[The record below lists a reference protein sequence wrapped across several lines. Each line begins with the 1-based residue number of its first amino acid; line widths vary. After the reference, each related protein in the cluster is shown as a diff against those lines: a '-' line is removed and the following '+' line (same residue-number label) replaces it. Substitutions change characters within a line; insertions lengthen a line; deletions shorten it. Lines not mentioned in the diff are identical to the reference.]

1 MELPSDFGMEGIVE
15 MASSYVVAGDY
26 LVVRIDDGN
35 LEVDG
40 DELLGERSF
49 YGEVSP
55 GDRIRV
61 ESRTVVFVNDI
72 QRAECPAPATIRNWM
87 DGGLKV
93 EET

>member
-1 MELPSDFGMEGIVE
+1 MKRSGQRLIVKVGGYVVELPSDFGMEGIVE
-15 MASSYVVAGDY
+15 LTSGHVVAGDY

-55 GDRIRV
+55 GGI
-61 ESRTVVFVNDI
+61 ES
-72 QRAECPAPATIRNWM
+72 A
-87 DGGLKV
+87 LKAARSFS
-93 EET
+93 